1 MRRGINEI
9 HAKVEQLQSASETTK
24 DAMGQVTIGA
34 TDTAEAVQRQLA
46 QTETIGEKVGLVS
59 TVASDI
65 TERMEKTLSVLEKG
79 KADMDTLLKYLC
91 ETAPMPRISSRR

>member
-1 MRRGINEI
+1 M
-9 HAKVEQLQSASETTK
+9 EQLQSASETTK

-79 KADMDTLLKYLC
+79 KAIMDTLGGRGWKGNLC
-91 ETAPMPRISSRR
+91 ETVPMPRISSRR